1 MALALARKYRP
12 RRFSDLLV
20 QDHVAAVLRGAVVKN
35 RVGHGYLLTGPR
47 GVGKT
52 TAARIL
58 AMALNCERKGTMD
71 PPGEPCGACESCQRI
86 WTGGA
91 GLDVIEIDAASNR
104 GVDDARDL
112 RERAMYAASR
122 EGHHKVYIIDE
133 AHMLTREAWN
143 ALLKILEEPP
153 PGVVFV
159 FATTEPQKIAQA
171 AAPVMSRLQRF
182 DFRRIGA
189 PAIRER
195 LRAVLTAEQI
205 EADDDALTL
214 IARQADGGMRD
225 ALSVLDQCLSFGEG
239 RITVTRVREILGL
252 VADESYTE
260 LLTLLA
266 TRNAGGVFGLIDRL
280 EDAGADLVEFMAGA
294 GEVIRALLMLQL
306 GATPDGLTEAVRVA
320 LEELRGELAAGDL
333 VRMLKLLG
341 ESEASL
347 RRSGNPRLA
356 VETLL
361 LRWAL
366 MDRTVDLA
374 TALGSGGGGAEPAIP
389 SRDRVPAGAHRATRD
404 EGVFQGRAASE
415 SPREP
420 TGRPGTRE
428 SFRAEPRASPLGSPP
443 DDPGRGSPSG
453 PSRGAAEPPSRPV
466 AQPLPQLG
474 ELSLEALTA
483 AWPDLVRVAR
493 EQSRFLGEA
502 LASAPP
508 AAVAGGSV
516 TLKLAPGNAMHL
528 EALTRQREAVEGL
541 LTKASGQP
549 VRLTLSEAGPPDG
562 GPAVRPRRLSEGQAR
577 AERLQ
582 VLKGRDP
589 ALEAAAESL
598 DLEVLE

>member
-20 QDHVAAVLRGAVVKN
+20 QDHVASVLRGAVVKN

-58 AMALNCERKGTMD
+58 AMALNCERKGTTE
-71 PPGEPCGACESCQRI
+71 PPGEPCGECENCRRI

-91 GLDVIEIDAASNR
+91 GLDVVEIDAASNR
-104 GVDDARDL
+104 GVDDAREL

-122 EGHHKVYIIDE
+122 EGHHKVYIVDE

-159 FATTEPQKIAQA
+159 FATTEPQKIAQQ
-171 AAPVMSRLQRF
+171 AAPVLSRLQRF

-189 PAIRER
+189 LAIRER
-195 LRAVLTAEQI
+195 LRGVLSAEGI
-205 EADDDALTL
+205 EADEDALTL

-239 RITVTRVREILGL
+239 RVTALRVREILGL
-252 VADESYTE
+252 VADESYAE
-260 LLTLLA
+260 LLELLG
-266 TRNAGGVFGLIDRL
+266 TRNAAGVFALVDRL
-280 EDAGADLVEFMAGA
+280 EEAGADLVEFMGGA
-294 GEVIRALLMLQL
+294 GEVLRALLMLGL
-306 GATPDGLTEAVRVA
+306 GATPEGLTEALHQVLLQQRD
-320 LEELRGELAAGDL
+320 RLAPGDL
-333 VRMLKLLG
+333 LRMLKLLG

-361 LRWAL
+361 LRWAM
-366 MDRTVDLA
+366 MDRTVDLREVLEGGRA
-374 TALGSGGGGAEPAIP
+374 EGQSGGQSGPAERRTGGSTTSP
-389 SRDRVPAGAHRATRD
+389 SAAVPA
-404 EGVFQGRAASE
+404 
-415 SPREP
+415 PEP
-420 TGRPGTRE
+420 TARVASPVPGT
-428 SFRAEPRASPLGSPP
+428 
-443 DDPGRGSPSG
+443 
-453 PSRGAAEPPSRPV
+453 AAAPAVEPPSFGPPARV
-466 AQPLPQLG
+466 SA
-474 ELSLEALTA
+474 EFSLQGLTL
-483 AWPDLVRVAR
+483 AWGDLTQAAR

-502 LASAPP
+502 FAAARLVSLEGFEVRLAIPDGNP
-508 AAVAGGSV
+508 IHVETLGG
-516 TLKLAPGNAMHL
+516 
-528 EALTRQREAVEGL
+528 RREAAERL
-541 LTKASGQP
+541 LSQATGQP
-549 VRLTLSEAGPPDG
+549 VRLSLAEAAPVPGAAQPRARRMTDG
-562 GPAVRPRRLSEGQAR
+562 EAR
-577 AERLQ
+577 AERLKA
-582 VLKGRDP
+582 LKSRDP